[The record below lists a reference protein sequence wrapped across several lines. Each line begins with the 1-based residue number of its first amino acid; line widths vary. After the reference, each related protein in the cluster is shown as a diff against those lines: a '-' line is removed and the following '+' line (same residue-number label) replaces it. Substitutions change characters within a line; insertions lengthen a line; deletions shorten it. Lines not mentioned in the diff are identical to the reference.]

1 MENKLLKLG
10 SLNDAKNELLK
21 LSKSKN
27 VAAPQWS
34 AYKILVHCT
43 QTIEYS
49 MKGYPKLKPKF
60 IRMTV
65 GKIAIKKFLNQGYMK
80 HSLTAP
86 VPSAPE
92 IKNAGDEVAAMK
104 NLLSA
109 IDKFIAFNSELQPHL
124 LFGTLTKDE
133 YNKYFAM
140 HIADHLSELT
150 Y

>member
-1 MENKLLKLG
+1 MENNLLKLS
-10 SLNDAKNELLK
+10 SLEDAKNELLK
-21 LSKSKN
+21 FSKSKT
-27 VAAPQWS
+27 VTAPQWS
-34 AYKILVHCT
+34 TYKILVHCT
-43 QTIEYS
+43 QTIEFS
-49 MKGYPKLKPKF
+49 MKGYPKLKPGI

-65 GKIAIKKFLNQGYMK
+65 GKIAIKKFLKQGYMK

-92 IKNAGDEVAAMK
+92 IKDDGDEVAAMK
-104 NLLSA
+104 SLISA
-109 IDKFIAFNSELQPHL
+109 INKFIAFTSELQPHL
-124 LFGTLTKDE
+124 LFGTLTKSE